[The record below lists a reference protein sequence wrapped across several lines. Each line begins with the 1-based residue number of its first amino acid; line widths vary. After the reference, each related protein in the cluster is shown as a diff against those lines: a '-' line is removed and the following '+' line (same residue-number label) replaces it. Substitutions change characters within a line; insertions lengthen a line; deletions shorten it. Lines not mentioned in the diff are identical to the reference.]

1 MIMSQDI
8 DQFLSTSKHY
18 MDDAIEH
25 LSKELIKIRTGKAS
39 TSMLGGIMVD
49 YYGNATP
56 LNQVANVSTAD
67 ARTLSIQPWEKKML
81 PVIERSIFEANLGM
95 TPQNDGEFIR
105 INIPALT
112 EERRKELVKQAK
124 GLAEEAKISLR
135 NARHKMMDFIKNEV
149 KNGYPEDLG
158 KRKEAHVDKIVHEYS
173 EHVDRIIEAKEK
185 DIMTV

>member
-1 MIMSQDI
+1 MSPDI
-8 DQFLSTSKHY
+8 DQYLSKSKHY

-25 LSKELIKIRTGKAS
+25 LTKELIKIRTGKAS

-56 LNQVANVSTAD
+56 LHQVANVSVAD

-81 PVIERSIFEANLGM
+81 SVIERSIFEANLGM

-112 EERRKELVKQAK
+112 EERRKDLVKQTK
-124 GLAEEAKISLR
+124 VLAEEAKISLR
-135 NARHKMMDFIKNEV
+135 NARHKMMDFIKQEV
-149 KNGYPEDLG
+149 KNGYPEDIG
-158 KRKEAHVDKIVHEYS
+158 KRKEALVDKIVHEYS
-173 EHVDRIIEAKEK
+173 DKIDQIIVAKEK